1 MKVRI
6 QGNSFRF
13 RLKQPE
19 VDRFIAAGSITE
31 AVEFGAATESSL
43 SFVLEV
49 TQQEKFSVAFQS
61 NKVIFYVPAGISDKW
76 MSTNSTGFEKWIDNG
91 PGRKMKLLVEKDFR
105 CMEACAED
113 NAGSYEQPFH

>member
-19 VDRFIAAGSITE
+19 VDRFIAEGSIAET
-31 AVEFGAATESSL
+31 VEFGPTAESWLTFSL
-43 SFVLEV
+43 HI
-49 TQQEKFSVAFQS
+49 TQQEKYSVAFES
-61 NKVIFYVPAGISDKW
+61 NTVIFYVPAGISGQW
-76 MSTNSTGFEKWIDNG
+76 GSTNSIGFEEWIETG
-91 PGRKMKLLVEKDFR
+91 PDRKMKLLVEKDFR

-113 NAGSYEQPFH
+113 NAGSYEKPFH

>member
-19 VDRFIAAGSITE
+19 VERFMAEGIIAET
-31 AVEFGAATESSL
+31 VEFGPAAASCLTFSL
-43 SFVLEV
+43 KI
-49 TQQEKFSVAFQS
+49 TQQEKSSVVFQS
-61 NKVIFYVPAGISDKW
+61 DTVIFYVPAAISGEW
-76 MSTNSTGFEKWIDNG
+76 GSTNSTGFEEWIDTG
-91 PGRKMKLLVEKDFR
+91 ADRKMKLLVEKDFR

>member
-19 VDRFIAAGSITE
+19 VERFIAEGSIAET
-31 AVEFGAATESSL
+31 VEFGPAAESCLTFSL
-43 SFVLEV
+43 QI
-49 TQQEKFSVAFQS
+49 TQQEKCSVAFQA
-61 NKVIFYVPAGISDKW
+61 NTVIFYVPEGIAGEW
-76 MSTNSTGFEKWIDNG
+76 GSTNSTGFEEWIDTG
-91 PGRKMKLLVEKDFR
+91 LDRKVKLLVEKDFR

-113 NAGSYEQPFH
+113 NAGSYEQSFH